1 MTLKRNTVLENVKI
15 EKNGISIKEL
25 PFVGKINLRGNI
37 KDRDFL
43 SNVGSVLDILIP
55 TEPNTKI
62 QNKDFQVIWLSPDEW
77 LISFLNDNHFVR
89 IFEELN
95 NKLNPKITSITDISE
110 NKTII
115 RVEGNNTTELLRK
128 FMVLDIDN
136 ALNNNLKVAQTV
148 FVKIPILIIRN
159 NLDEVKQSF
168 DIHVNR
174 SHTLYLRDLLLD
186 GSNQF
191 FNQV

>member
-1 MTLKRNTVLENVKI
+1 MTLKRNTVLENVKL
-15 EKNGISIKEL
+15 ESNGICIKEL
-25 PFVGKINLRGNI
+25 PFVGKINLRGNA
-37 KDRDFL
+37 KDKDFMT
-43 SNVGSVLDILIP
+43 NTGSVLDILIP

-62 QNKDFQVIWLSPDEW
+62 QNKIFQVIWLSPNEW
-77 LISFLNDNHFVR
+77 LISFLNDDHFVR

-95 NKLNPKITSITDISE
+95 IKLNPEKTSVTDISE

-115 RVEGNNTTELLRK
+115 RIEGNQTTELLKK

-136 ALNNNLKVAQTV
+136 TLNNNLRVAQTI

-159 NLDEVKQSF
+159 HLSQEKQSF

-174 SHTLYLRDLLLD
+174 SHTNYLRDILLD
-186 GSNQF
+186 GCYNL
-191 FNQV
+191 